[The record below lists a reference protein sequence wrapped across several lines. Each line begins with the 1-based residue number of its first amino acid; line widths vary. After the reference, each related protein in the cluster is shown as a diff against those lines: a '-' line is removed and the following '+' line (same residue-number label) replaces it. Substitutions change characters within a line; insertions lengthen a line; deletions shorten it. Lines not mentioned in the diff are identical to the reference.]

1 MTRPSGNAAQRPG
14 RPGRLATAFLLAA
27 LAVLVSSPALGQY
40 RNIGGK
46 NKITHDTFDW
56 KVYESPHF
64 NIYYYPEVEPFL
76 EKLVSYSESAYLKVS
91 TTLDYQ
97 LGFKVPVFFY
107 KTHGEFEQ
115 TNITMSMLP
124 EGVGAF
130 ATPSKNRIV
139 IPIDDPP
146 DQMQTTLTHELVHI
160 FQYDMFYQSDL
171 SKAYR
176 SAPPLWIMEGMA
188 EFVGQTG
195 WSTRNEAVIR
205 DAVLN
210 DMVPPI
216 LSLNAQTF
224 LTYRFGQAAFD
235 YMNEQWGLEGVRDFI
250 QAFRRHL
257 TSRNLGKVVEE
268 AFGVTPEEFDNG
280 FRRYLRGKYIRGSI
294 EKDEPADYGKE
305 IGLKG
310 RYVHTFSPA
319 FSPSGELVA
328 VLTNME
334 GEVDLALISSEDG
347 ELVKNLTK
355 GYTNDY
361 EYIIIEAFSGK
372 NDVAWSPDGN
382 TIAVFVRRERGRD
395 LLLINAITGRKMGQ
409 VTLPDLFENAS
420 PAFSPDSQR
429 IIFAA
434 NKDGV
439 VDIFEFE
446 IATENIRNI
455 TQDAFW
461 DTNPTYSPDGEYCV
475 YNRRINSHEK
485 LVKVSLTD
493 PEDKTQLT
501 FGDHDDIQ
509 AAYAPD
515 GKRIYFTSDESG
527 IFNFSILDLESL
539 VVSEYTDVVSGI
551 GNPIPL
557 ASTTEAERVGFT
569 SFFKGKFRLYE
580 MELGDP
586 MRTIEPPAED
596 EAPDLDELEDFKP
609 DLELTIDEEDKQEYQ
624 KYKFFVESANAYAG
638 ISDLG
643 DLITSSYINLSDMS
657 GDQRIQ
663 FILQSLYTYTNMEGT
678 YFNTRKRYDW
688 GIHLFDLRDYFVY
701 YDPTDPSGL
710 GRDRTYRRTG
720 GTIFGSYPMDKFRRF
735 EASLGYVFRDHWA
748 PVVEDNR
755 VVDYM
760 PVSDNLPFVGVSFI
774 GDTARYSSF
783 GPIHGRKYTMG
794 VQYAPEISGQTAGF
808 TDVTLEF
815 RNYFQMTKR
824 SLIAHRLYAFGS
836 FSDVPNFRTFGGMNT
851 LRTWDF
857 RAFIGSRTV
866 FSNLE
871 FRFPLI
877 DGVAFP
883 FGMQLRNIR
892 GMIFWD
898 IGSAWWDEDGYQFTY
913 VDEDGKTRFQDAYSS
928 VGWGTHFF
936 FGPFQL
942 HWNFGKRW
950 DLVDLTSGFITS
962 FWIGYEF

>member
-1 MTRPSGNAAQRPG
+1 MTRPTGNAAWRPG

-27 LAVLVSSPALGQY
+27 LAVLVTSPALGQY

-56 KVYESPHF
+56 KIYESPHF
-64 NIYYYPEVEPFL
+64 MIYYYPEVEPFL

-146 DQMQTTLTHELVHI
+146 DKMQATLTHELVHI
-160 FQYDMFYQSDL
+160 FQYDLFYQSDL

-176 SAPPLWIMEGMA
+176 SSPPLWIMEGMA
-188 EFVGQTG
+188 EFVGQEG
-195 WSTRNEAVIR
+195 WSTSNEAVIR

-210 DMVPPI
+210 DLVPPI
-216 LSLNAQTF
+216 LQLNAQTF

-235 YMNEQWGLEGVRDFI
+235 YMNEEWGLEGVRDFI

-257 TSRNLGKVVEE
+257 TTRNLEKVVDE
-268 AFGVTPEEFDNG
+268 AFGVTADEFDSG
-280 FRRYLRGKYIRGSI
+280 FRRYLRGRFIRGAI

-305 IGLKG
+305 IGIKG
-310 RYVHTFSPA
+310 RWVHTFSPA

-328 VLTNME
+328 VLTNKE
-334 GEVDLALISSEDG
+334 GEVDLMLISAEDG
-347 ELVKNLTK
+347 EIVKNLTK
-355 GYTNDY
+355 GYTTAY
-361 EYIIIEAFSGK
+361 EYIIVESFSGK

-395 LLLINAITGRKMGQ
+395 LMMVNAITGRKMAQ
-409 VTLPDLFENAS
+409 VTLPDLYENAS
-420 PAFSPDSQR
+420 PAFSPDSSKVL
-429 IIFAA
+429 FAA

-439 VDIFEFE
+439 VDIFEYE
-446 IATENIRNI
+446 IDTEVVRNI

-461 DTNPTYSPDGEYCV
+461 DTNPTYSPDGNSCV
-475 YNRRINSHEK
+475 YNRRINGHEK
-485 LVKVSLTD
+485 LIKVSLTD
-493 PEDKTQLT
+493 PADKAQLT
-501 FGDHDDIQ
+501 FGEHDDIQ

-527 IFNFSILDLESL
+527 IFNFSILDLETL
-539 VVSEYTDVVSGI
+539 VVSEYTNVVSGI
-551 GNPIPL
+551 NNPIPL
-557 ASTTEAERVGFT
+557 AATGDAERVGFT

-580 MELGDP
+580 MELADP
-586 MRTIEPPAED
+586 MRIIEPPPKE
-596 EAPDLDELEDFKP
+596 EVPDLDEQEDFKP
-609 DLELTIDEEDKQEYQ
+609 TLELTIDEEEKQEYQ
-624 KYKFFVESANAYAG
+624 KYKFFVESANAVAG

-643 DLITSSYINLSDMS
+643 DVITYSHISLSDMS
-657 GDQRIQ
+657 GDQRIMVR
-663 FILQSLYTYTNMEGT
+663 LMSLYTYTNIEAT

-688 GIHLFDLRDYFVY
+688 GIHLFDLRDYFVFF
-701 YDPTDPSGL
+701 DPTDQSGI
-710 GRDRTYRRTG
+710 GRNRTFRRSG
-720 GTIFGSYPMDKFRRF
+720 GTLFGSYPVDRFRRF
-735 EASLGYVFRDHWA
+735 EGSVGYMLRDHWT
-748 PVVEDNR
+748 PVVEDNEIIEYTQ
-755 VVDYM
+755 VD
-760 PVSDNLPFVGVSFI
+760 DDLPFVGLSFI
-774 GDTARYSSF
+774 GDTARYASF
-783 GPIHGRKYTMG
+783 GPIHGRKYSMS
-794 VQYAPEISGQTAGF
+794 VQYAPELGNRTAGF
-808 TDVTLEF
+808 TDIQFEF
-815 RNYFQMTKR
+815 RNYFQVTKR
-824 SLIAHRLYAFGS
+824 SLIAHRLFAFGS

-851 LRTWDF
+851 LRSWDF
-857 RAFIGSRTV
+857 RDFVGSRTA

-883 FGMQLRNIR
+883 FGMTIREIR
-892 GMIFWD
+892 GTIFWD
-898 IGSAWWDEDGYQFTY
+898 IGAAWWDEAGFNFTTE
-913 VDEDGKTRFQDAYSS
+913 DENGDERFEDIYSS
-928 VGWGTHFF
+928 VGWGFHLLL
-936 FGPFQL
+936 GPMQL
-942 HWNFGKRW
+942 HWDFGKRW
-950 DLVDLTSGFITS
+950 DLADFASGFETS

>member
-1 MTRPSGNAAQRPG
+1 MTRPTGSKAR
-14 RPGRLATAFLLAA
+14 RPGRLGWPAAAVLLIALAA
-27 LAVLVSSPALGQY
+27 MVATPALGQY

-64 NIYYYPEVEPFL
+64 MIYYYPELEPFL
-76 EKLVSYSESAYLKVS
+76 EKLVSYSESGYLQVS
-91 TTLDYQ
+91 TVLDWE
-97 LGFKVPVFFY
+97 LGFKVPIFFY
-107 KTHGEFEQ
+107 RTHGEFEQ

-139 IPIDDPP
+139 IPIDDAP
-146 DQMQTTLTHELVHI
+146 DQMQDTLTHEIVHI

-188 EFVGQTG
+188 EFVSQDG

-216 LSLNAQTF
+216 MTLNAQSF

-235 YMNEQWGLEGVRDFI
+235 YMNEEWGLEGVRDFT

-257 TSRNLGKVVEE
+257 TSRNLGKVVDE
-268 AFGVTPEEFDNG
+268 AFGVTPEEFDAG
-280 FRRYLRGKYIRGSI
+280 FRRYLRGKYIRGAI

-334 GEVDLALISSEDG
+334 GEVDLVLISAEDG

-355 GYTNDY
+355 GYTTSY
-361 EYIIIEAFSGK
+361 EYIIVESFSGK

-395 LLLINAITGRKMGQ
+395 LMLVNAITGRKMEQ
-409 VTLPDLFENAS
+409 ITLPDIYESAS
-420 PAFSPDSQR
+420 PAFSPDSKR
-429 IIFAA
+429 VLFAA
-434 NKDGV
+434 NKDGI
-439 VDIFEFE
+439 VDIFEYDIE
-446 IATENIRNI
+446 AGTTRNV
-455 TQDAFW
+455 TQDEFW
-461 DTNPTYSPDGEYCV
+461 DTNPTYSPDGSYCV
-475 YNRRINSHEK
+475 YNRRINGHEK
-485 LVKVSLTD
+485 LLKVSLTD
-493 PEDKTQLT
+493 AQDKTQLT
-501 FGDHDDIQ
+501 FGEHDDVQ

-515 GKRIYFTSDESG
+515 GKRIYFVTDESG
-527 IFNFSILDLESL
+527 IFNFAILDLETRR
-539 VVSEYTDVVSGI
+539 VNVHTDVVSGI
-551 GNPIPL
+551 ANPIPL
-557 ASTTEAERVGFT
+557 ASTSEKERVGFT

-580 MELGDP
+580 MELEDP
-586 MRTIEPPAED
+586 LRSYDPPAPE
-596 EAPDLDELEDFKP
+596 EMPSLDEQEDFKP
-609 DLELTIDEEDKQEYQ
+609 DLELTIDEEEKQEYP
-624 KYKFFVESANAYAG
+624 KYKFFVESADAIAG

-643 DLITSSYINLSDMS
+643 DFITSSYIILSDMS

-663 FILQSLYTYTNMEGT
+663 VMLQSLYTYSNIEAT

-701 YDPTDPSGL
+701 YDFNDPSGL
-710 GRDRTYRRTG
+710 GRERTYRRTG
-720 GTIFGSYPMDKFRRF
+720 GTLFGAYPVDKFRRF
-735 EASLGYVFRDHWA
+735 EGSVGYMLRDHWT
-748 PVVEDNR
+748 PVVFENQI
-755 VVDYM
+755 VDYM
-760 PVSDNLPFVGVSFI
+760 QVDDDLPYVGLSFI
-774 GDTARYSSF
+774 GDTARYASF
-783 GPIHGRKYTMG
+783 GPIHGRKYTMS
-794 VQYAPEISGQTAGF
+794 VQYAPEISDRTAGF
-808 TDVTLEF
+808 TDFQLEF
-815 RNYFQMTKR
+815 RNYFQVTKR
-824 SLIAHRLYAFGS
+824 SLVAHRLFAFGS

-851 LRTWDF
+851 LRSWDF
-857 RAFIGSRTV
+857 RDFVGSRTA

-877 DGVAFP
+877 DNVAFP
-883 FGMQLRNIR
+883 FGMQIREIR

-898 IGSAWWDEDGYQFTY
+898 IGAAWWDEEGFEFTEEDENGDERFADVYSAVGYGF
-913 VDEDGKTRFQDAYSS
+913 
-928 VGWGTHFF
+928 HFF

-942 HWNFGKRW
+942 HWDFGKRW
-950 DLVDLTSGFITS
+950 DLADFESGFRTA

>member
-1 MTRPSGNAAQRPG
+1 MTRPSGSAARRPG
-14 RPGRLATAFLLAA
+14 RPGRLAAAFLLAA
-27 LAVLVSSPALGQY
+27 LAVLFSSPALGQY

-64 NIYYYPEVEPFL
+64 QIYYYPEVEPFL
-76 EKLVSYSESAYLKVS
+76 EKLVSYAESAYLKVS

-146 DQMQTTLTHELVHI
+146 DKMQTTLTHELVHI
-160 FQYDMFYQSDL
+160 YQYDMFYQSDL

-176 SAPPLWIMEGMA
+176 SSPPLWIMEGMA
-188 EFVGQTG
+188 EFVGQEG
-195 WSTRNEAVIR
+195 WSTSNEAVIR

-216 LSLNAQTF
+216 LQLNAQAF

-235 YMNEQWGLEGVRDFI
+235 YMNEEWGLEGVRDFI
-250 QAFRRHL
+250 QAFRRHI
-257 TSRNLGKVVEE
+257 TTRNLEKVVDE
-268 AFGVTPEEFDNG
+268 AFGVTPEEFDTG
-280 FRRYLRGKYIRGSI
+280 FRRYLRGRFIRGAI

-305 IGLKG
+305 IGIKG
-310 RYVHTFSPA
+310 NWVHTFSPA

-334 GEVDLALISSEDG
+334 GEVDLVLISAEDG
-347 ELVKNLTK
+347 EIVKNLTK
-355 GYTNDY
+355 GYTNAY
-361 EYIIIEAFSGK
+361 EYIIVESFSGK

-395 LLLINAITGRKMGQ
+395 LMLVNAITGRKMAQ

-420 PAFSPDSQR
+420 PAFSPDSKR
-429 IIFAA
+429 ILFAA
-434 NKDGV
+434 NKDGI

-446 IATENIRNI
+446 IATGNIRNI
-455 TQDAFW
+455 TQDDFW

-475 YNRRINSHEK
+475 YNRRINGYEK
-485 LVKVSLTD
+485 LVKVSLSD
-493 PEDKTQLT
+493 PGDKTQLT
-501 FGDHDDIQ
+501 FGEHDDIQ

-515 GKRIYFTSDESG
+515 GKRVYFTSDESG
-527 IFNFSILDLESL
+527 IFNFQILDLETL
-539 VVSEYTDVVSGI
+539 VVSVYTNVVSSVS
-551 GNPIPL
+551 NPIPL
-557 ASTTEAERVGFT
+557 ASTTDAERVGFT

-580 MELGDP
+580 MELGEP
-586 MRTIEPPAED
+586 LQTIEPPSE
-596 EAPDLDELEDFKP
+596 EEVPDLDEQEDFKP
-609 DLELTIDEEDKQEYQ
+609 SLELTIDEEDKQEYQ
-624 KYKFFVESANAYAG
+624 KYKFFVESADAIAG

-643 DLITSSYINLSDMS
+643 DLITSSYVSLSDMT

-663 FILQSLYTYTNMEGT
+663 VMLQSLYTYSNIEAT
-678 YFNTRKRYDW
+678 YFNTRNRYDW
-688 GIHLFDLRDYFVY
+688 GVHLFDLRDYFVY
-701 YDPTDPSGL
+701 YDPTSQTGVS
-710 GRDRTYRRTG
+710 RNNTYRRTG
-720 GTIFGSYPMDKFRRF
+720 ASLFTSYPLDKFRRL
-735 EASLGYVFRDHWA
+735 EGSVGYLFREHWTPA
-748 PVVEDNR
+748 
-755 VVDYM
+755 VVDNVIVDY
-760 PVSDNLPFVGVSFI
+760 VQVNDHLPFVGLSFI
-774 GDTARYSSF
+774 GDTARYASF
-783 GPIHGRKYTMG
+783 GPVHGRKYTMG
-794 VQYAPEISGQTAGF
+794 VSYAPKLGEQTAGY
-808 TDVTLEF
+808 TDVQLEF

-824 SLIAHRLYAFGS
+824 SLIAHRLFAFGS

-851 LRTWDF
+851 MRSWDF
-857 RAFIGSRTV
+857 RAFVGSRTV

-871 FRFPLI
+871 FRFPLV
-877 DGVAFP
+877 DAVAFP
-883 FGMQLRNIR
+883 FGMTLREIR
-892 GMIFWD
+892 GTLFWD
-898 IGSAWWDEDGYQFTY
+898 IGSAWWDESGYDFTY
-913 VDEDGKTRFQDAYSS
+913 VDEDGKERFKDVYSS
-928 VGWGTHFF
+928 VGWGFHLF

-942 HWNFGKRW
+942 HWDFGKRW
-950 DLVDLTSGFITS
+950 DLADFESGFKTS

>member
-1 MTRPSGNAAQRPG
+1 MTRPSGSAARRPG
-14 RPGRLATAFLLAA
+14 RPGRLAAALLLAA
-27 LAVLVSSPALGQY
+27 LAVLVSSPATGQY

-56 KVYESPHF
+56 KVYQSPHF
-64 NIYYYPEVEPFL
+64 QIYYYPEVEPFL
-76 EKLVSYSESAYLKVS
+76 EKLVSYAESAYLKVS

-146 DQMQTTLTHELVHI
+146 DKMQTTLTHELVHI
-160 FQYDMFYQSDL
+160 YQYDMFYQSDL

-176 SAPPLWIMEGMA
+176 SSPPLWIMEGMA
-188 EFVGQTG
+188 EFVGQEG
-195 WSTRNEAVIR
+195 WSTSNEAVIR

-216 LSLNAQTF
+216 LELNDQAF

-235 YMNEQWGLEGVRDFI
+235 YMNEEWGLDGVRDFI
-250 QAFRRHL
+250 QAFRRHI
-257 TSRNLGKVVEE
+257 TTRNLEKVVDE
-268 AFGVTPEEFDNG
+268 AFGVTPEEFDTG
-280 FRRYLRGKYIRGSI
+280 FRRYLRGRFIRGAI

-305 IGLKG
+305 IGIKG
-310 RYVHTFSPA
+310 NWVHTFSPA

-334 GEVDLALISSEDG
+334 GEVDLVLISAEDG
-347 ELVKNLTK
+347 EVVKNLTK
-355 GYTNDY
+355 GYTTAY
-361 EYIIIEAFSGK
+361 EYIVVESFSGK

-395 LLLINAITGRKMGQ
+395 LLLVNAITGRKMAQ
-409 VTLPDLFENAS
+409 VTMPDLFENAS
-420 PAFSPDSQR
+420 PAFSPDSKR
-429 IIFAA
+429 ILFAA

-439 VDIFEFE
+439 VDIFEYE
-446 IATENIRNI
+446 IATGNIRNI
-455 TQDAFW
+455 TQDDFW
-461 DTNPTYSPDGEYCV
+461 DTNPTYSPDGDSCV
-475 YNRRINSHEK
+475 YNRRINGYEK
-485 LVKVSLTD
+485 LIKASLSD
-493 PEDKTQLT
+493 PGDKTQLT
-501 FGDHDDIQ
+501 FGEHDDIQ

-515 GKRIYFTSDESG
+515 GKRVYFTSDESG
-527 IFNFSILDLESL
+527 IFNFSILDLETL
-539 VVSEYTDVVSGI
+539 VVSVYTNVVSSVN
-551 GNPIPL
+551 NPIPL
-557 ASTTEAERVGFT
+557 ASTTDAERVGFT

-580 MELGDP
+580 MELGEP
-586 MRTIEPPAED
+586 LRTIDPPAE
-596 EAPDLDELEDFKP
+596 EEVPDLDEQEDFKP

-624 KYKFFVESANAYAG
+624 KYKFFVESADAIAG

-643 DLITSSYINLSDMS
+643 DLITSSYISLSDMS

-663 FILQSLYTYTNMEGT
+663 IMLQSLYTYSNIEAT

-701 YDPTDPSGL
+701 YDPTSQTGVS
-710 GRDRTYRRTG
+710 RNNTFRRTG
-720 GTIFGSYPMDKFRRF
+720 ASLFSAYPVSKFHRF
-735 EASLGYVFRDHWA
+735 EGSVGYLFREHWTPA
-748 PVVEDNR
+748 VQDNTI
-755 VVDYM
+755 VDY
-760 PVSDNLPFVGVSFI
+760 VQVNDHLPFVGLSFI
-774 GDTARYSSF
+774 GDTARYASF

-794 VQYAPEISGQTAGF
+794 VSYAPKLGSQTAGY
-808 TDVTLEF
+808 TDVQLEY

-824 SLIAHRLYAFGS
+824 SLIAHRLFAFGS

-851 LRTWDF
+851 MRSWDF
-857 RAFIGSRTV
+857 RDFVGSRTV

-871 FRFPLI
+871 FRFPLV
-877 DGVAFP
+877 DNVAFP
-883 FGMQLRNIR
+883 FGMQLREIR
-892 GMIFWD
+892 GLLFWD
-898 IGSAWWDEDGYQFTY
+898 IGSAWWDETGYEFSA
-913 VDEDGKTRFQDAYSS
+913 VDENGDERFKDVYSA
-928 VGWGTHFF
+928 VGWGFHLF

-942 HWNFGKRW
+942 HWDFGKRW
-950 DLVDLTSGFITS
+950 DLADFESGFRTA